1 MHTKP
6 VIIGIAGGSCS
17 GKTSIT
23 KAIRKRFTDDKIVVI
38 DQDAYYKDQSHLPFA
53 ERLKVNYD
61 HPRAF
66 DQDLLYSH
74 LQQLLKGQSI
84 EKPMYNYKLHTRSTE
99 TIRVEPK
106 KVIIIEGILILE
118 DLRLRN
124 LMDII
129 LFVDVDAD
137 TRLIRRLV
145 RDINERGRTLASVIE
160 QYVSVVRPMH
170 LQFVEPAKRYADL
183 IIPEGGQNDVAIDI
197 LTTKIQSII

>member
-106 KVIIIEGILILE
+106 KVIIIEGILI
-118 DLRLRN
+118 
-124 LMDII
+124 
-129 LFVDVDAD
+129 F
-137 TRLIRRLV
+137 
-145 RDINERGRTLASVIE
+145 GRFTAS
-160 QYVSVVRPMH
+160 
-170 LQFVEPAKRYADL
+170 
-183 IIPEGGQNDVAIDI
+183 
-197 LTTKIQSII
+197 